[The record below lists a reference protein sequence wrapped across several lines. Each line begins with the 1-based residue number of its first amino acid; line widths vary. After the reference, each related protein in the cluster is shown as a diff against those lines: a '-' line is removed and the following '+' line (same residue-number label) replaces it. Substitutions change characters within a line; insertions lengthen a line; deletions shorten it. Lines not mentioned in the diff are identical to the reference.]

1 VHNLSL
7 AKHNFVAG
15 LVEGL
20 VGQPGD
26 QLCRH
31 LNVFGNKNGLIVGV
45 LDELSCKLAVCNI
58 ASVYSAIAG
67 DRPRDKTKAK

>member
-1 VHNLSL
+1 VHNL
-7 AKHNFVAG
+7 KHFVE
-15 LVEGL
+15 V
-20 VGQPGD
+20 
-26 QLCRH
+26 

-67 DRPRDKTKAK
+67 NKSWRRSHIDTTL